1 LTKLSHIKSSYEKN
15 ILSII
20 SALNKLPNDEI
31 ISSIELSKILK
42 RTDRFLRTYQSI
54 NELKDYTQK
63 LQLQCVMRYWGNK
76 KAILQLRK
84 ERADLCL

>member
-1 LTKLSHIKSSYEKN
+1 MKLWQIKSSYEKN

-20 SALNKLPNDEI
+20 SALDKLPNDEI
-31 ISSIELSKILK
+31 VSSLELSKILK

-63 LQLQCVMRYWGNK
+63 LQLQCTIRYWGNK

-84 ERADLCL
+84 DKGELCL

>member
-1 LTKLSHIKSSYEKN
+1 MKLLNIKSSYEKN
-15 ILSII
+15 ILSIVFV
-20 SALNKLPNDEI
+20 LNNLPNDEI
-31 ISSIELSKILK
+31 ISSLELSKILK
-42 RTDRFLRTYQSI
+42 KTDRFLRTYQSI

>member
-1 LTKLSHIKSSYEKN
+1 MTKLSHIKSSYEKN

>member
-1 LTKLSHIKSSYEKN
+1 MKLLNIKSSYEKN
-15 ILSII
+15 ILSIVFV
-20 SALNKLPNDEI
+20 LNNLPNDEI
-31 ISSIELSKILK
+31 ISSLELSKILK
-42 RTDRFLRTYQSI
+42 KTDRFLRTYQSI

-76 KAILQLRK
+76 KAISQLRK